1 MEENNSLVPQE
12 TTDAEAGETTVAVQA
27 EVLPGKAVK
36 TVRLRTVII
45 LCLLLAAALLWGGWT
60 MEKAHRQALEE
71 QAVASFEE
79 GRADGYDEG
88 YADGYDEGE
97 AEGHQ
102 AGYAEGKETGLAEG
116 YEKGSTEGYEKAR
129 EDLKEEIYQEAYNQG
144 NQEGYTTGYAA
155 GKKEGYSSGYSAGK
169 ADGIAQAESTH
180 GRPNTSSSDYSYDAY
195 SGGSGEVYIT
205 PTGSKYHSIPKCG
218 NTKSSQKVSLSYA
231 LSLGLG
237 ACKNCW

>member
-1 MEENNSLVPQE
+1 MEENNNRLALQK
-12 TTDAEAGETTVAVQA
+12 TDTASAEIQA
-27 EVLPGKAVK
+27 EVLPKKAAK

-45 LCLLLAAALLWGGWT
+45 LCLLLAAAPLWGGWT

-71 QAVASFEE
+71 QAAVSFEE
-79 GRADGYDEG
+79 GRAAGYDTG
-88 YADGYDEGE
+88 YTAGYDEGE

-102 AGYAEGKETGLAEG
+102 TGYTEGKETGLAEG

-129 EDLKEEIYQEAYNQG
+129 EDLKEEIYQEAYDQG
-144 NQEGYTTGYAA
+144 NEDGYTTGYNTGYET
-155 GKKEGYSSGYSAGK
+155 GKKEGYSSGYSVGK

-180 GRPNTSSSDYSYDAY
+180 GRPNTSSSDYSYNAY

-231 LSLGLG
+231 LSLGLT
-237 ACKNCW
+237 ACKKCW